1 MKASKLRNIRRI
13 SQAVFLIVFLFLFI
27 QTESKGADE
36 LGYPVRLFLEFDPLL
51 FLSVLF
57 SGRTLV
63 LAFLL
68 SLITVAFTAVLGR
81 VFCGWIC
88 PLGTLNNIISSLNR
102 NRGKTKGWFSLKY
115 YLLVFILAASVF
127 TLQPAGYLDPISL
140 LIRSLSLGINPAV
153 NFIQG
158 PLAAASSSG
167 VPVLADVS
175 DNIYTSL
182 KNTVLSFQ
190 QPYFHQSFMISI
202 IFIFILGFNLVETRF
217 WCRYLCP
224 LGALLG
230 VLSRFSVLRRSLSEG
245 CPDCGKCRDFCQGG
259 GLQTGKNAEC
269 LQCFNCDDLCPA
281 VPEFSIRKM
290 EARNNRVPLPDLEKR
305 RLFASVAAGL
315 VAVPLLRVS
324 AKSRADYVESALIRP
339 PGALE
344 ESEFLS
350 QCIRCGECMKVCLTN
365 GLQPALFEGG
375 IEGLWTPIL
384 VPRTGYCE
392 YSCTLCGQVCPTGA
406 IARLKPEDK
415 MPVKIGSA
423 SVDRSRCLPYAN
435 AIPCIVCEEVCP
447 IPKKAIWFEKAKVK
461 DRSGK
466 TVWVKQPHVDLEL
479 CNGCGI
485 CETKCPVLGRPAIT
499 VSSLGESRSKKNQL
513 LLAP

>member
-1 MKASKLRNIRRI
+1 MKANKWRNARRLA
-13 SQAVFLIVFLFLFI
+13 QAFFLILFLFLFI
-27 QTESKGADE
+27 QTESKGTDE

-57 SGRTLV
+57 SGRTFIF
-63 LAFLL
+63 AFLL
-68 SLITVAFTAVLGR
+68 SLVTVALTALLGR
-81 VFCGWIC
+81 VFCGWVC
-88 PLGTLNNIISSLNR
+88 PLGTLNNIISALKKNG
-102 NRGKTKGWFSLKY
+102 GKARAWFPLKY
-115 YLLVFILAASVF
+115 YLLVFVLAASVF

-140 LIRSLSLGINPAV
+140 LVRSLSLGINPAV
-153 NFIQG
+153 NSLQN
-158 PLAAASSSG
+158 PLIAVSGSG
-167 VPVLADVS
+167 VPVLADLAEYVYS
-175 DNIYTSL
+175 FL

-190 QPYFHQSFMISI
+190 QPYFNQSFVISL
-202 IFIFILGFNLVETRF
+202 IFIFILGLNLVETRF

-230 VLSRFSVLRRSLSEG
+230 ILSRYSILRRSLSEG
-245 CPDCGKCRDFCQGG
+245 CPDCGQCRAFCQGG
-259 GLQTGKNAEC
+259 GLQQGKNAEC

-281 VPEFSIRKM
+281 GPDIAARMSIAKGSV
-290 EARNNRVPLPDLEKR
+290 ALPDLEKR

-315 VAVPLLRVS
+315 FAVPLLRVG
-324 AKSRADYVESALIRP
+324 AKSHPDHVESALIRP
-339 PGALE
+339 PGSLE
-344 ESEFLS
+344 EGLFLS
-350 QCIRCGECMKVCLTN
+350 KCIRCGECMKVCITN

-375 IEGLWTPIL
+375 IEGLWTPVL

-392 YSCTLCGQVCPTGA
+392 YNCTLCGQVCPTGA
-406 IARLKPEDK
+406 IARLNVEDK
-415 MPVKIGSA
+415 RPVKIGSA
-423 SVDRSRCLPYAN
+423 SVDRSRCLPFAN

-447 IPKKAIWFEKAKVK
+447 IPDKAIWFEKARVR

-466 TVWVKQPHVDLEL
+466 LVWVKQPHVDLEL

-513 LLAP
+513 LLNP

>member
-1 MKASKLRNIRRI
+1 MKSVKLRNARRLA
-13 SQAVFLIVFLFLFI
+13 QAVFLILFLFLFI

-36 LGYPVRLFLEFDPLL
+36 LGYPVRVFLEFDPLL
-51 FLSVLF
+51 FLSVFL
-57 SGRTLV
+57 SGRTFIA
-63 LAFLL
+63 AFLL
-68 SLITVAFTAVLGR
+68 SLITVALTAVLGR

-88 PLGTLNNIISSLNR
+88 PLGTLNNIVSSVKKPKGEPR
-102 NRGKTKGWFSLKY
+102 GWFSLKY
-115 YLLVFILAASVF
+115 YVLVFILAASVF

-140 LIRSLSLGINPAV
+140 LVRSLSLGIYPAV

-158 PLAAASSSG
+158 PLAALSG
-167 VPVLADVS
+167 SGIPVLAEAS
-175 DNIYTSL
+175 DYIYTFL

-190 QPYFHQSFMISI
+190 QPYFDQSFFISA
-202 IFIFILGFNLVETRF
+202 IFILILGLNLVETRF

-230 VLSRFSVLRRSLSEG
+230 VLSRFSLLSRSLSEG
-245 CPDCGKCRDFCQGG
+245 CPDCGKCNNFCQGG
-259 GLQTGKNAEC
+259 GIQTGKKSEC

-281 VPEFSIRKM
+281 GIESAALKETEKGNIKF
-290 EARNNRVPLPDLEKR
+290 PDLEKR
-305 RLFASVAAGL
+305 RLFASVAAGII
-315 VAVPLLRVS
+315 AVPLLRVG
-324 AKSRADYVESALIRP
+324 AKSRPDHVEPELIRP

-344 ESEFLS
+344 ENQFLAR
-350 QCIRCGECMKVCLTN
+350 CIRCGECMKVCITN

-392 YSCTLCGQVCPTGA
+392 YNCTLCGQVCPTGA
-406 IARLKPEDK
+406 IARLKLEEK

-447 IPKKAIWFEKAKVK
+447 IPKKAIWFERAKVRE
-461 DRSGK
+461 RSGK
-466 TVWVKQPHVDLEL
+466 TIWVQQPHVDLEL

-499 VSSLGESRSKKNQL
+499 VSSLGETRSKKNQVL
-513 LLAP
+513 LVP

>member
-1 MKASKLRNIRRI
+1 MKAVTWRNARRLA
-13 SQAVFLIVFLFLFI
+13 QAVFLILFLFLFI

-36 LGYPVRLFLEFDPLL
+36 LGYPVRLFLEFDPLI
-51 FLSVLF
+51 FLAVLF
-57 SGRTLV
+57 SGRTFIT
-63 LAFLL
+63 AFLL
-68 SLITVAFTAVLGR
+68 ALITVALTAVLGR

-88 PLGTLNNIISSLNR
+88 PLGTLNNIVSSMKKD
-102 NRGKTKGWFSLKY
+102 RGQPRGWFSLKY
-115 YLLVFILAASVF
+115 YLLAFILVSSVF

-140 LIRSLSLGINPAV
+140 LVRSLSLGIYPAL
-153 NFIQG
+153 NFIQV
-158 PLAAASSSG
+158 PLTAASGSG
-167 VPVLADVS
+167 IPAMADLS
-175 DNIYTSL
+175 DYVYTFL

-190 QPYFHQSFMISI
+190 QPFFAQSFLISM
-202 IFIFILGFNLVETRF
+202 IFIFILGLNLVETRF

-230 VLSRFSVLRRSLSEG
+230 VLSRFSILGRGLSEG
-245 CPDCGKCRDFCQGG
+245 CPECGKCHDFCQGG
-259 GLQTGKNAEC
+259 GLQSGKSAEC

-281 VPEFSIRKM
+281 GPDSKAEV
-290 EARNNRVPLPDLEKR
+290 ALPDLEKR
-305 RLFASVAAGL
+305 RLFASVAAGII
-315 VAVPLLRVS
+315 AVPLIRAGVT
-324 AKSRADYVESALIRP
+324 SRPDHVEPALIRP

-344 ESEFLS
+344 ENQFLAK
-350 QCIRCGECMKVCLTN
+350 CVRCGECMKVCITN
-365 GLQPALFEGG
+365 GLQPALLEGG

-392 YSCTLCGQVCPTGA
+392 YNCTLCGQVCPTGA
-406 IARLKPEDK
+406 IARLKPEEK

-423 SVDRSRCLPYAN
+423 SIDRSRCLPYAN

-447 IPKKAIWFEKAKVK
+447 IPKKAVWFEKAKVR

-466 TVWVKQPHVDLEL
+466 TVWVKQPRVDLEL

-499 VSSLGESRSKKNQL
+499 VSSLGETRSKKNQVL
-513 LLAP
+513 LVP